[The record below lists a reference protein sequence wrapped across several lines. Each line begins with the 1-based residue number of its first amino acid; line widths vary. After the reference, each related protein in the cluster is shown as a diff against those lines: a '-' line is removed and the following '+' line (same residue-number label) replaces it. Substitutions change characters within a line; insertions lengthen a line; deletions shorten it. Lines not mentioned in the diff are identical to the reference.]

1 MKYIMLIFFLFWVLS
16 FTFISFIILDYFNS
30 YNNNKKEF
38 FVSSPVKNAKIK
50 CSKYLRNIR
59 TYVNNLNRRVKNTLN
74 RAYSKIF

>member
-16 FTFISFIILDYFNS
+16 FTFISFIILDYFNA
-30 YNNNKKEF
+30 YNNKKEF

-50 CSKYLRNIR
+50 YSKYLRNIR
-59 TYVNNLNRRVKNTLN
+59 ISLNNLNGRVKNTLN